1 MIGWMQKNNK
11 YLVPTIWI
19 ATIAF
24 IGAGAVGWGSMKFG
38 DKSSSVA
45 KVGDVTVSKMKY
57 SFAVN
62 NLYTQYAQKLGNK
75 FDKEMAKKLGLDKQ
89 VYNSLIRQALL
100 LNLAKEYGIIVTDKE
115 VGEEIVNY
123 SAFKGKDGVF
133 DKTIYNNF
141 LRARGM
147 KPKDFENIIKD
158 DLTIA
163 KLAKLLDVNPTK
175 FEEEV
180 IKSTFKIADKIKYAV
195 LNAKDVNVT
204 LNDKDIEAYWQKNK
218 LNYLTPTK
226 YKMELVWTKPEG
238 ITVSDKELED
248 YYKAN
253 SYEFADKSGKVKDF
267 LSVKDEVKK
276 AVILKKIKKDAA
288 IARSR
293 FKKGKIKANESIE
306 IAQNDKKFTKEI
318 WDAIT
323 KAKEGEYIKPKAVND
338 SYVTIHLLNVLK
350 PQPKSFQEAKE
361 EVTKELKALKA
372 KEELN
377 KLADSYMKD
386 TSKLNLDSKD
396 YISLSEFKV
405 LPSLTPQDSQA
416 VTRKIFGSSKKIDK
430 VELKDSIIVYVIEDQ
445 KLIEDNKTIGFLD
458 KEIKSIKSNEFNSNL
473 YDDLSKKY
481 KIQQF

>member
-1 MIGWMQKNNK
+1 
-11 YLVPTIWI
+11 
-19 ATIAF
+19 
-24 IGAGAVGWGSMKFG
+24 
-38 DKSSSVA
+38 
-45 KVGDVTVSKMKY
+45 
-57 SFAVN
+57 
-62 NLYTQYAQKLGNK
+62 
-75 FDKEMAKKLGLDKQ
+75 
-89 VYNSLIRQALL
+89 
-100 LNLAKEYGIIVTDKE
+100 
-115 VGEEIVNY
+115 
-123 SAFKGKDGVF
+123 
-133 DKTIYNNF
+133 
-141 LRARGM
+141 M
-147 KPKDFENIIKD
+147 KPKDFESIIKD

-175 FEEEV
+175 FEKEV
-180 IKSTFKIADKIKYAV
+180 IESTFKIADKIKYAV

-253 SYEFADKSGKVKDF
+253 SYEFASKDGKVKDF
-267 LSVKDEVKK
+267 NSVKDEVKK

-293 FKKGKIKANESIE
+293 FKKGKIKANESVE
-306 IAQNDKKFTKEI
+306 LAQNDKMFTKEI
-318 WDAIT
+318 WDAIA
-323 KAKEGEYIKPKAVND
+323 KAKEGEYIKPKAIND
-338 SYVTIHLLNVLK
+338 SYVTIHLLNVIK

-416 VTRKIFGSSKKIDK
+416 ITRKIFGSSKKVDK
-430 VELKDSIIVYVIEDQ
+430 VELNDFIIVYEIEDQ
-445 KLIEDNKTIGFLD
+445 KLIENNKTIGFLD